1 MTSKDDLERL
11 NAIENALLNRWP
23 ETRIAPTLERIA
35 ALVDVLGSPQLSY
48 PTIHIA
54 GTNGKTT
61 TTRLID
67 SLCFELGMRT
77 GRFTSPHLES
87 FLERISINGEPIS
100 AEGMIATY
108 NDIALYLD
116 LIDSKM
122 PNKLSFF
129 EAMCALSFV
138 AFAEFPVDVGIFEC
152 GMGGEWDST
161 NVINAAVSVIT
172 PIGFDHMEYLGDTL
186 EKIATTKSG
195 IIKDGSF
202 AVLARQEPEV
212 APVLMHKAA
221 TVDATPIREGI
232 EYSVKSRALAV
243 GGQLISIAGV
253 YGEYNDLFLPLHGAH
268 QAANAAT
275 AIAAVEVFAGESKL
289 DEEVVREALVNAT
302 SPGRCEIVMRNPTVI
317 IDAAHNPHGAVSL
330 KRTLADEFDFDAVI
344 GVVAPMGDKDVEGIL
359 EEFENVMNRII
370 VTRNSSHRAAS
381 VDELYDSAIQIFGS
395 ERVSKSE
402 SLHFAIAEAIEQ
414 AKLENAVNDNN
425 TAVVIAGS
433 VVSAGESRAIVR
445 KLKESRS

>member
-1 MTSKDDLERL
+1 MTSQDDLQRL
-11 NAIENALLNRWP
+11 DAIEKALLNRWP

-35 ALVDVLGSPQLSY
+35 ALADVLGSPQLSY

-67 SLCFELGMRT
+67 SLCYQLGMRT

-100 AEGMIATY
+100 PEGMIATY

-129 EAMCALSFV
+129 ESMCALAFV
-138 AFAEFPVDVGIFEC
+138 AFAEYPVDVGIFEC

-161 NVINAAVSVIT
+161 NVISAAVSVVT

-195 IIKDGSF
+195 IIKENSF
-202 AVLARQEPEV
+202 AVLARQEAEV
-212 APVLMHKAA
+212 AQILMHKCAQ
-221 TVDATPIREGI
+221 VDATPLREGV
-232 EYSVKSRALAV
+232 EYSVKNRALAV
-243 GGQLISIAGV
+243 GGQLISISGV
-253 YGEYNDLFLPLHGAH
+253 YGDYDDLFLPLHGAH

-275 AIAAVEVFAGESKL
+275 ALAAVEVFAGETQL
-289 DEEVVREALVNAT
+289 DETVVREAFANAT
-302 SPGRCEIVMRNPTVI
+302 SPGRCEIIMRNPTVI
-317 IDAAHNPHGAVSL
+317 IDAAHNPHGAQSL
-330 KRTLADEFDFDAVI
+330 RKTMKDEFDFDTIIAVI
-344 GVVAPMGDKDVEGIL
+344 APMGDKDVDGIL
-359 EEFENVMNRII
+359 EELENVVNRVI
-370 VTRNSSHRAAS
+370 VSRNSSHRAADLS
-381 VDELYDSAIQIFGS
+381 ELKASADGIFGS
-395 ERVSKSE
+395 ERVTAIE
-402 SLHFAIAEAIEQ
+402 SLQEALVKAIEQ
-414 AKLENAVNDNN
+414 AKLDNGVSDSN
-425 TAVVIAGS
+425 TAVLVAGS
-433 VVSAGESRAIVR
+433 VVTAGEARGIIWR
-445 KLKESRS
+445 MKEKR

>member
-1 MTSKDDLERL
+1 MTSKDDQERL

-212 APVLMHKAA
+212 AQVLMHKAA

-414 AKLENAVNDNN
+414 AKLENAVNDHN